1 MSLPPTATTPF
12 IECRNGALQGQYAP
26 RFAPLAQRFA
36 QSLERGEEI
45 GASLCV
51 YHRGEKVVDLWGGL
65 ADTAT
70 RTPWTADSLIV
81 VFSATKGLTA
91 MALNLAAQRGA
102 FEWDAPV
109 AQYWPA
115 FAQAGKAH
123 ITVRQL
129 FNHRAGLA
137 GIHTPLTLKQLC
149 DPTYARVVRAAL
161 ETQAPAWTADADQGY
176 HGISYG
182 LYASA
187 FFEQVCHEPLSTFLH
202 REYLDPLGADVFLG
216 TPAEQDERVA
226 TLYPHS
232 TLNHLGKMAWSAL
245 RGGSTESNVSRSFL
259 RGSHARQAFMNPPTP
274 GGIGVYNQLPVRR
287 HNLAWASATATAR
300 GLARAYVPWSMGG
313 QWQGQRYVAPRPL
326 RPLSS
331 AKAGA
336 SKIWCWAN
344 PWAGRRAF

>member
-115 FAQAGKAH
+115 FGQA
-123 ITVRQL
+123 
-129 FNHRAGLA
+129 
-137 GIHTPLTLKQLC
+137 
-149 DPTYARVVRAAL
+149 
-161 ETQAPAWTADADQGY
+161 
-176 HGISYG
+176 
-182 LYASA
+182 
-187 FFEQVCHEPLSTFLH
+187 
-202 REYLDPLGADVFLG
+202 
-216 TPAEQDERVA
+216 
-226 TLYPHS
+226 
-232 TLNHLGKMAWSAL
+232 
-245 RGGSTESNVSRSFL
+245 
-259 RGSHARQAFMNPPTP
+259 
-274 GGIGVYNQLPVRR
+274 
-287 HNLAWASATATAR
+287 
-300 GLARAYVPWSMGG
+300 
-313 QWQGQRYVAPRPL
+313 
-326 RPLSS
+326 
-331 AKAGA
+331 
-336 SKIWCWAN
+336 
-344 PWAGRRAF
+344 